1 MAVLRGE
8 KRWGNIGQGVIK
20 YGCHDNPP
28 NYLTTLADS
37 IRVAD
42 DFGKFRVQ
50 YELHEPLIGMHG
62 SFVVCQTAVEAAIGF
77 DHGISGSITE
87 DAYFA
92 LVARAEGVKVCWA
105 YSQYP
110 YDTLGKYNP
119 IQSHPHSRPCLSIS
133 IVCLQFSWIDA
144 FMYEQ
149 SPFNILDFIRQRSR
163 WFGGLVLVCLAS
175 AIPLKQRAVLCFMT
189 LSWAVV
195 PLVTLASVTNY
206 LVGTSWS
213 SSTPGYTIAT
223 SVLAGISCWGYV
235 LGFFWT
241 FSPKQGWI
249 RYFLLFYAQLILQP
263 VFAIM
268 EMGGVVHGII
278 NPPSKGFYIVQ
289 KQADG
294 NRSNETQTAPPA
306 PSSTLR

>member
-1 MAVLRGE
+1 MLGFILTPF
-8 KRWGNIGQGVIK
+8 GLLFSHSK
-20 YGCHDNPP
+20 YTHKCIIICIF
-28 NYLTTLADS
+28 TL
-37 IRVAD
+37 
-42 DFGKFRVQ
+42 
-50 YELHEPLIGMHG
+50 L
-62 SFVVCQTAVEAAIGF
+62 
-77 DHGISGSITE
+77 
-87 DAYFA
+87 
-92 LVARAEGVKVCWA
+92 
-105 YSQYP
+105 
-110 YDTLGKYNP
+110 
-119 IQSHPHSRPCLSIS
+119 
-133 IVCLQFSWIDA
+133 LQFSWIDA

-195 PLVTLASVTNY
+195 PLVTLASFTNY
-206 LVGTSWS
+206 LIGTSWS
-213 SSTPGYTIAT
+213 SSTPGYTIAS

-294 NRSNETQTAPPA
+294 NRSNETPTAST
-306 PSSTLR
+306 PSSPTSV